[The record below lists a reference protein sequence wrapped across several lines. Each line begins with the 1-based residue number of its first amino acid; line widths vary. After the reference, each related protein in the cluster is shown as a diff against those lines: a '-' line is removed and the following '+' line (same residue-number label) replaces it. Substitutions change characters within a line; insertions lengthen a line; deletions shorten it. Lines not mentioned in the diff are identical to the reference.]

1 MKTYRRVI
9 EIITDKKEGVIDIT
23 ERVMEI
29 LKESGIKEGFCLVFS
44 LHTSSGVYISDSDYN
59 LTYDLLNILNDL
71 LPRNKEYLHNKVD
84 YKKNATAHL
93 KTILTSHHVLL
104 PITNGN
110 LDLGLY
116 HTIYYA
122 EFDGRRK
129 KEILV
134 KIIGE

>member
-1 MKTYRRVI
+1 MKTYRKVI
-9 EIITDKKEGVIDIT
+9 EIITDKQEEVVDIT
-23 ERVMEI
+23 ERLVEI
-29 LKESGIKEGFCLVFS
+29 LKESGIKEGFCLIFS

-71 LPRNKEYLHNKVD
+71 LPEHKEYLHNKVD

-110 LDLGLY
+110 FDLGLY